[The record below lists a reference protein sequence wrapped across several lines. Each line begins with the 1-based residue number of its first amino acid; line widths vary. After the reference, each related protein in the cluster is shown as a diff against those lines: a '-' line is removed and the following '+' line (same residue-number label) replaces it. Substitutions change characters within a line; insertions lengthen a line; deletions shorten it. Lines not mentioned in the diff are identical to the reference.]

1 MPHGPVPVISPPHPG
16 SLGLYP
22 SASRALALACPSC
35 DQVDQVRKAS
45 TIVQDGTT
53 ITNSTHRTTGGM
65 SGYQWGK
72 GSGLFISG
80 MRSTTRSSGHAQTE
94 LARRFAPPTSPRLN
108 LLLLL
113 LAVAWSLWGYTWA
126 IHNVDFVFAAQ
137 TRLTRLLGAS
147 GAASVVQCGPAA
159 LCILLE
165 ILRYSGATTRYA
177 AAMNRWQHRWYCY
190 RCDYVFERPSDALP
204 ERQRRTL
211 AGRFGR
217 LLLALCIV
225 SLAAIALVPDLRG
238 RLLSYA
244 PVAAV
249 VRRLPGAASPAQT
262 VSPRAAQHPATTRA
276 FVLGVT
282 GLLTN
287 CMNDM
292 NTMQTLQTGT
302 RRHAVVARTI
312 QRLVGE
318 CRRDAR
324 LTQGIVAPRTLRK
337 SVTARALIVQ
347 ALAAESNAERFG
359 QIALAPLAGHM
370 RAADGA
376 RRMQNLRRD
385 ASGHRAAFH
394 VYWERLRENGQCHR
408 AW

>member
-1 MPHGPVPVISPPHPG
+1 MTNQYLIDQQLVSTPS
-16 SLGLYP
+16 
-22 SASRALALACPSC
+22 SASRALALACPNC
-35 DQVDQVRKAS
+35 DEADQVRKAS
-45 TIVQDGTT
+45 AIFQDGTT

-72 GSGLFISG
+72 AGGLFIGS
-80 MRSTTRSSGHAQTE
+80 MRSKTRSIGHAQTE
-94 LARRFAPPTSPRLN
+94 LARRLAPPTSPRLN

-113 LAVAWSLWGYTWA
+113 LAVAWSFWGYTWA
-126 IHNVDFVFAAQ
+126 VHNVDFVYAAQ
-137 TRLTRLLGAS
+137 ARLTQSLGAS
-147 GAASVVQCGPAA
+147 GAMSMVQYGPAA

-165 ILRYSGATTRYA
+165 FLRYSGAAARYA
-177 AAMNRWQHRWYCY
+177 AAMNRWRHRWYCY
-190 RCDYVFERPSDALP
+190 RCDYVFERLPDALP
-204 ERQRRTL
+204 ERRRRTL

-217 LLLALCIV
+217 LLLALCII
-225 SLAAIALVPDLRG
+225 SLAAIALVPELRG

-249 VRRLPGAASPAQT
+249 VHRLPGAASPART
-262 VSPRAAQHPATTRA
+262 VSPRVAQHPATTRA

-292 NTMQTLQTGT
+292 NTMQTLQRGT
-302 RRHAVVARTI
+302 RRHAVVTRMI
-312 QRLVGE
+312 QSLVGE

-324 LTQGIVAPRTLRK
+324 VTQGIVAPRTLRK

-359 QIALAPLAGHM
+359 QIALARLTGHV
-370 RAADGA
+370 RAADGT
-376 RRMQNLRRD
+376 RRMQNLKRD
-385 ASGHRAAFH
+385 ASAHRAAFH
-394 VYWERLRENGQCHR
+394 VYRERLSNIRDEPRSPR
-408 AW
+408 ARR

>member
-1 MPHGPVPVISPPHPG
+1 MTNQYLIDQQLVSTAP
-16 SLGLYP
+16 L
-22 SASRALALACPSC
+22 SASRASALACPNC

-53 ITNSTHRTTGGM
+53 ITNSTHQTTGGV

-72 GSGLFISG
+72 VGGLFIGG
-80 MRSTTRSSGHAQTE
+80 MRSTTQTSGHAQTE

-113 LAVAWSLWGYTWA
+113 LAVAWSFWGYTWA
-126 IHNVDFVFAAQ
+126 VHNVDFVYAAQ
-137 TRLTRLLGAS
+137 ARLLGAS
-147 GAASVVQCGPAA
+147 GATAVIQFGPTT

-165 ILRYSGATTRYA
+165 ILRYSGAATRYDT
-177 AAMNRWQHRWYCY
+177 AMNRWRHRWYCY
-190 RCDYVFERPSDALP
+190 RCDDVFERYPDALP
-204 ERQRRTL
+204 VRQRRAFT
-211 AGRFGR
+211 GRFGR
-217 LLLALCIV
+217 SLLALCIV
-225 SLAAIALVPDLRG
+225 SLAAIALVPELRG

-249 VRRLPGAASPAQT
+249 VHRLPGAASPVQT
-262 VSPRAAQHPATTRA
+262 VSPHAAQHPATTRA

-287 CMNDM
+287 CMNDIDK
-292 NTMQTLQTGT
+292 MQTLQRGTT
-302 RRHAVVARTI
+302 RRHAVVARTV
-312 QRLVGE
+312 QRLVDE

-324 LTQGIVAPRTLRK
+324 LTQGIVAPRTLRT

-359 QIALAPLAGHM
+359 QVALARLTGRV
-370 RAADGA
+370 RAADGT
-376 RRMQNLRRD
+376 RRMRNLRRD

-394 VYWERLRENGQCHR
+394 VYWERLSKPGR
-408 AW
+408 